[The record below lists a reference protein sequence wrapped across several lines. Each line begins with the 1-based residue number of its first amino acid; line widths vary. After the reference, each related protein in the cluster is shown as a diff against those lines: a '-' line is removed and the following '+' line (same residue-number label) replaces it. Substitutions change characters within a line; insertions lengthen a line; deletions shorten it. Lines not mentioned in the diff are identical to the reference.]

1 MAVIYFNTEY
11 AIGVHDTIIDV
22 SGGLTGIKDQG
33 QLESILE
40 HIQNDMYYPEF
51 ADKLTHLMF
60 AVNKFHA
67 FNDGNKRSSIGLA
80 AYFLTINGYEHLIEH
95 FIKEMENIVVWVA
108 EGKISKDLLHEIL
121 SSLISEDEYSES
133 LKLDIMRAT
142 EI

>member
-1 MAVIYFNTEY
+1 MAVIYFNAEY

-22 SGGLTGIKDQG
+22 SGGLTGIKDKG

-40 HIQNDMYYPEF
+40 HIQNDLYYPEF
-51 ADKLTHLMF
+51 EDKLTHLMF

-80 AYFLTINGYEHLIEH
+80 AYFLSINGYEHLIEH

-108 EGKISKDLLHEIL
+108 EGKISKDLLHQIL
-121 SSLISEDEYSES
+121 SSLIYQDEYAES
-133 LKLDIMRAT
+133 LKLEIINAT
-142 EI
+142 RD

>member
-1 MAVIYFNTEY
+1 MAVIYFNVDY
-11 AIGVHDTIIDV
+11 AIAVHDTIIDV

-40 HIQNDMYYPEF
+40 HIQNDLYYPEF

-80 AYFLTINGYEHLIEH
+80 AYFLEVNGYEHLIEH

-108 EGKISKDLLHEIL
+108 EGKIHKDLLHEIL
-121 SSLISEDEYSES
+121 SSLISQDEYPES
-133 LKLDIMRAT
+133 LKLNIMRAT